1 MESAASFYTVGS
13 PAHNGDVQKLH
24 ELASASQGKDVAVTR
39 TRSVSKGLAN
49 IAATSL
55 RR

>member
-24 ELASASQGKDVAVTR
+24 ELASQGKDVAVTR